1 MKKLGILL
9 CLLAFSSLTALAQV
23 NENLTKTVIGDL
35 SKIWKTFPNVKPGE
49 FIVDFD
55 QMVFDQSVYSSNYKY
70 LVIVRD
76 DADAPRLI
84 KMNNFVLNFT
94 SEEMPIDLL
103 RAGYTTDDYVYI
115 TKKRSLSSDNVTI
128 KYNLRVGQDSYGPYD
143 GIENVLPKGFVY
155 KNKGVYSYVE
165 YDRAMA
171 AINNYSIAEQA
182 NYEGEFVQCS
192 IDDKM
197 LKFVPK
203 DNVRYFKCYDGHY
216 YILYNDNAMNNTLLI
231 VDGVGYELD
240 GVIASLNFK
249 FSHHGDHWIAAG
261 SDYVIVDGVYVAR
274 ISGVI
279 KDANINDKGDYFYIV
294 DGDGYSE
301 KAYLN
306 GEIIADGV
314 EVRSLTV
321 DDDQHFNYIFKNAKG
336 FFYAIDNDVRDYNAN
351 VRNYYYPAFND
362 GNQDFVVVSNDGR
375 HKLEYHNDSPYID
388 IDGVKIETLMSPHYV
403 VWKEKERCF
412 MWNTL
417 ENFKLMV
424 YKYKVK

>member
-1 MKKLGILL
+1 M
-9 CLLAFSSLTALAQV
+9 
-23 NENLTKTVIGDL
+23 
-35 SKIWKTFPNVKPGE
+35 
-49 FIVDFD
+49 
-55 QMVFDQSVYSSNYKY
+55 
-70 LVIVRD
+70 
-76 DADAPRLI
+76 
-84 KMNNFVLNFT
+84 
-94 SEEMPIDLL
+94 
-103 RAGYTTDDYVYI
+103 
-115 TKKRSLSSDNVTI
+115 
-128 KYNLRVGQDSYGPYD
+128 
-143 GIENVLPKGFVY
+143 
-155 KNKGVYSYVE
+155 
-165 YDRAMA
+165 
-171 AINNYSIAEQA
+171 
-182 NYEGEFVQCS
+182 
-192 IDDKM
+192 
-197 LKFVPK
+197 
-203 DNVRYFKCYDGHY
+203 
-216 YILYNDNAMNNTLLI
+216 
-231 VDGVGYELD
+231 
-240 GVIASLNFK
+240 
-249 FSHHGDHWIAAG
+249 
-261 SDYVIVDGVYVAR
+261 YVAR

-362 GNQDFVVVSNDGR
+362 SNQDFIVVSNDGR